1 MRYSCKLTNE
11 NEKTHKKRTRMIRR
25 KKSVTA
31 SSLADVRVETWTFHH
46 DFPEKTKAD
55 NTREGKKR
63 GKYEK
68 VLTEEETERETLIL
82 GRKRTNRSRWIRR

>member
-11 NEKTHKKRTRMIRR
+11 NEKKNTNDSKE
-25 KKSVTA
+25 KSVTA
-31 SSLADVRVETWTFHH
+31 SSLANVRVEAWTFHH